1 MSNEKKPLEKKL
13 IFISDKL
20 DEVILKANKTEKKYR
35 KQVKTADPRYK
46 VSALNLLDYLA
57 FRSFDIDKLQRKMLK
72 LGFSDLSHINAHVMH
87 TLLSIKEIT
96 DTIIG
101 RDTVHHDSNLL
112 TPRKSTKLLDE
123 RTKELFGKKPE
134 KRKTRIM
141 VTMPTQAAE
150 DELLIEEMLNAGM
163 NCARINC
170 AHDNSR
176 IWDKIIKNIRKASE
190 KTGRECS
197 VIMDIA
203 GPKIRTGS
211 IDGDHILL
219 KPEETL
225 VLTRKDELGR
235 GAVLSPEGSVPARI
249 SCTMERVFRCA
260 APGERVFFDDGKIEG
275 TIQNVSPDELEI
287 RITNAKAGG
296 SKLKADKGINFPD
309 TALDIAGFTAKDRHD
324 LKTILKKNESW
335 NIDAINLSFVN
346 SASELDEMTE
356 ELREI
361 GLNTGIIIKIETEK
375 AFENLPDIILSAM
388 KIYPAGIM
396 LARGD
401 LAIETG
407 WKNYASI
414 QEEIIRIAEAANIPL
429 IWATQVLENLA
440 KDGVPTRAEITDA
453 AFSQRASCVM
463 LNKGKYIVKA
473 IKMLDKILR
482 RMEKFKDRSE
492 DVLPKLDGSDKLR
505 LSHKKYD
512 IR

>member
-1 MSNEKKPLEKKL
+1 MSTERKPLEQKVL
-13 IFISDKL
+13 FIADKL
-20 DEVILKANKTEKKYR
+20 NEVITKAYKTERKYR
-35 KQVKTADPRYK
+35 KEVKAVNPKFR

-72 LGFSDLSHINAHVMH
+72 LGFSDLSNVNSHVMH
-87 TLLSIKEIT
+87 TLLSVKEIA
-96 DTIIG
+96 DTITG
-101 RDTVHHDSNLL
+101 RETVHPDGSLL
-112 TPRKSTKLLDE
+112 SPRKSAKLIEE
-123 RTKELFGKKPE
+123 RTRDLFRKKPE

-141 VTMPTQAAE
+141 VTMPAAAAE
-150 DELLIEEMLNAGM
+150 DNTLIEEMLDAGM

-176 IWDKIIKNIRKASE
+176 IWDRIIKNIRKASE

-211 IDGDHILL
+211 VEGEFILL
-219 KPEETL
+219 KTGDIL
-225 VLTRKDELGR
+225 VLSKNSEPGR
-235 GAVLSPEGSVPARI
+235 NAAETAEGFQPATI
-249 SCTMERVFRCA
+249 SCTHKRIFRFLK
-260 APGERVFFDDGKIEG
+260 PGERVFFDDGKIEG
-275 TIQNVSPDELEI
+275 ITEEVSCDRATI
-287 RITNAKAGG
+287 RITNSKTGG
-296 SKLKADKGINFPD
+296 SKLKPDKGINFPD
-309 TALDIAGFTAKDRHD
+309 TSMEMSGFTAKDRQD
-324 LKTILKKNESW
+324 IKTIIRHSDSW

-346 SASELDEMTE
+346 SAGELDKMISDLKEM
-356 ELREI
+356 
-361 GLNTGIIIKIETEK
+361 GLSTGIIVKIETEK

-407 WKNYASI
+407 WKNYATI

-429 IWATQVLENLA
+429 IWATQVLETLA

-453 AFSQRASCVM
+453 ALSQRASCVM
-463 LNKGKYIVKA
+463 LNKGKYIVTA

-482 RMEKFKDRSE
+482 RMEKFKDKSE
-492 DVLPKLDGSDKLR
+492 NVLPKLDGADKLR

-512 IR
+512 I